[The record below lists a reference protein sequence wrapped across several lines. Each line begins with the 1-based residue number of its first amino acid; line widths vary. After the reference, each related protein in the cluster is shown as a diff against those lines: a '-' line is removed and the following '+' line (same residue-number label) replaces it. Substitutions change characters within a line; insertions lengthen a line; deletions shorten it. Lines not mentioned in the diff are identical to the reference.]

1 LKATP
6 ASLPVSLLTSIL
18 LILILFSC
26 KKDPYEIGIDLLP
39 PSDTLHVLS
48 TDTCTVV
55 AFSVGQDSIRT
66 DEATSLALGS
76 MMDPVFGKTTASFY
90 TQLRLS
96 SDGADFGKNPVLD
109 SLVLCL
115 YYNGYYGDT
124 STQQNIKVYE
134 ISQDL
139 EIDSGYYSNQSATTY
154 QNLLANLNFVP
165 HPTDSVSVYGKK
177 VRAHLRVN
185 LSKYSS
191 YFGNKLLYA
200 PESVL
205 ANSASFIQFMKGLY
219 LEASAVNFNGSL
231 LNFTT
236 SDGSSRM
243 TAYFHDGNDPA
254 NDSLT
259 YDFLLN
265 DQCAR
270 FTHIDHHGYLDASPD
285 LKRQILSHDS
295 AQGSNQLF
303 LQGLAGVR
311 IKVKFPY
318 LKTFGKGSVIAVN
331 DAVLMFKNPDPDTT
345 LSPPPALNLVRQDSI
360 GRIAFI
366 KDENEGS
373 SYFGGTYDKT
383 TRTYF
388 FRITQHIQKVLLGS
402 YTNSFDLYI
411 LVNNPTKK
419 ELIPD
424 RVMLNGTR
432 PQIPVAD
439 EERFRLKLTYTKL

>member
-1 LKATP
+1 MKASP
-6 ASLPVSLLTSIL
+6 ASLPVSLLFSIL
-18 LILILFSC
+18 LILALFSC

-39 PSDTLHVLS
+39 PSDTLNVLT
-48 TDTCTVV
+48 TDTCTVM

-66 DEATSLALGS
+66 DEATSLALGC
-76 MMDPVFGKTTASFY
+76 MLDPVFGKTSASFY

-96 SDGADFGKNPVLD
+96 SEGADFGKNPVLD

-124 STQQNIKVYE
+124 TTQQNVKVYE
-134 ISQDL
+134 LNQDL
-139 EIDSGYYSNQSATTY
+139 NIDSGYFSNQTATTY
-154 QNLLANLNFVP
+154 SNLIANLNFVP
-165 HPTDSVSVYGKK
+165 HPTDSVSVNGKK
-177 VRAHLRVN
+177 LRAHLRIN
-185 LSKYSS
+185 LSRLNNYL
-191 YFGNKLLYA
+191 GNKLLYA
-200 PESVL
+200 PASVL
-205 ANSASFIQFMKGLY
+205 ADNSSFLTFMKGLY
-219 LEASAVNFNGSL
+219 LEASPVGYKGAL
-231 LNFTT
+231 LNFSTG
-236 SDGSSRM
+236 DGSSRM

-254 NDSLT
+254 NDSLS

-270 FTHIDHHGYLDASPD
+270 FTHIDHHGYLDASPE

-295 AQGSNQLF
+295 AQGANQLF

-318 LKTFGKGSVIAVN
+318 MKTFGKGKVVAIN
-331 DAVLMFKNPDPDTT
+331 DAVLMFKNPDSDTT
-345 LSPPPALNLVRQDSI
+345 LSPPPSLNLVRQDSI
-360 GRIAFI
+360 GRIAFLS
-366 KDENEGS
+366 DENEGT
-373 SYFGGTYDKT
+373 SYFGGTYNKS

-388 FRITQHIQKVLLGS
+388 FRITKHIQKVILGR

-424 RVMLNGTR
+424 RVTINGTR
-432 PQIPVAD
+432 PAIPGTD
-439 EERFRLKLTYTKL
+439 ENRFRLKLTYTKL

>member
-1 LKATP
+1 MSASPSLSLATC
-6 ASLPVSLLTSIL
+6 IL
-18 LILILFSC
+18 LLLVLFSC

-39 PSDTLHVLS
+39 PSDTLHVLT

-76 MMDPVFGKTTASFY
+76 MLDPVFGKTTASFY

-96 SDGADFGKNPVLD
+96 SEGVDFGKNPILD

-124 STQQNIKVYE
+124 STLQHVKVYE
-134 ISQDL
+134 LSQDL
-139 EIDSGYYSNQSATTY
+139 EIDSGYYSNQSAATY
-154 QNLLANLNFVP
+154 GNLLANMNFIP
-165 HPTDSVSVYGKK
+165 RPTDSVTVFGKK
-177 VRAHLRVN
+177 VRSHLRIN
-185 LSKYSS
+185 LSKITS

-200 PESVL
+200 PETVL
-205 ANSASFIQFMKGLY
+205 DENSSFLKFMKGLY
-219 LEASAVNFNGSL
+219 LEAGPTSYKGSL

-236 SDGSSRM
+236 GDGTSRM
-243 TAYFHDGNDPA
+243 TMYFHDGDDPE
-254 NDSLT
+254 NDSLS

-270 FTHIDHHGYLDASPD
+270 FTHIDHHGYLDASPE

-295 AQGSNQLF
+295 AQGAHQLF

-318 LKTFGKGSVIAVN
+318 MKNFAKDHLIALN

-345 LSPPPALNLVRQDSI
+345 LSPPPTLNLVRQDSI
-360 GRIAFI
+360 GRIAFL

-373 SYFGGTYDKT
+373 GYFGGTYNSS

-388 FRITQHIQKVLLGS
+388 FRITQHLQKVMLGS

-424 RVMLNGTR
+424 RVVINGT
-432 PQIPVAD
+432 QIIPGS
-439 EERFRLKLTYTKL
+439 EEGRFKLKLTYTKL